1 VIIGLGKKLN
11 AKWSVQFSD
20 MAEVGGFGYGE
31 VGQNL

>member
-1 VIIGLGKKLN
+1 MKRSGEVVARLIFFC
-11 AKWSVQFSD
+11 FSA